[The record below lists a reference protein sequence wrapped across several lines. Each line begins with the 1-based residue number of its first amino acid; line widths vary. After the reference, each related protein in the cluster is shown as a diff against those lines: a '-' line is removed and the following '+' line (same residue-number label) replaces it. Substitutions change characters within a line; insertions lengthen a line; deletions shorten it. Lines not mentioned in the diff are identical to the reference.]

1 MNKPRRNGITLLQ
14 YILGV
19 NVTQIGTSI
28 LTLPSEL
35 AKMATTDGWISI
47 VVGWMIATIVSLCI
61 IGVMAKHPGATIYDV
76 LTHYLGKWFGG
87 AWIIIL
93 MCSSLFIAM
102 IVFYEVLRLIKLFIL
117 PNTSSGLLAIF
128 FMIPT
133 YMVLRSGIRIFARYA
148 EFVFFF
154 TLWLPILLLVP
165 LKDAEFI
172 FMLPVL
178 KEGMLP
184 ILHAVAPAVISFIGF
199 EIAFILYPYLKN
211 KQAAARGIVIANTI
225 TLLVYLQ
232 ITLSCFLYFSPDE
245 ITNLLWPTL
254 TLVKPIH
261 FPFFE
266 RFEILFL
273 SFYMFIFSTSFLPSI
288 FIVTE
293 NINQFFGKQN
303 WQLPICILLSLIL
316 AASFVYIPTHSQ
328 LEVMSKWWNW
338 DAYIVFCFFP
348 VLFFL
353 YATLYTRWKQRKT
366 V

>member
-172 FMLPVL
+172 FML
-178 KEGMLP
+178 
-184 ILHAVAPAVISFIGF
+184 
-199 EIAFILYPYLKN
+199 
-211 KQAAARGIVIANTI
+211 
-225 TLLVYLQ
+225 
-232 ITLSCFLYFSPDE
+232 
-245 ITNLLWPTL
+245 
-254 TLVKPIH
+254 
-261 FPFFE
+261 
-266 RFEILFL
+266 
-273 SFYMFIFSTSFLPSI
+273 
-288 FIVTE
+288 
-293 NINQFFGKQN
+293 
-303 WQLPICILLSLIL
+303 
-316 AASFVYIPTHSQ
+316 
-328 LEVMSKWWNW
+328 
-338 DAYIVFCFFP
+338 
-348 VLFFL
+348 
-353 YATLYTRWKQRKT
+353 
-366 V
+366 